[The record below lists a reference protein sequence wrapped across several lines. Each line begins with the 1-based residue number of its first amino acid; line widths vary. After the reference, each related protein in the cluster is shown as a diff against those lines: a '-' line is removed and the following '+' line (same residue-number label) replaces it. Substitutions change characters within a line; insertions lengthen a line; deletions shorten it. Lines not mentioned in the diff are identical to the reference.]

1 MAGIQKIVH
10 KGKEILYIN
19 YQGCKSEQEMIA
31 LLKEAAALII
41 KENKPYLQLTDMTNA
56 FATPGYM
63 KEAKK
68 IAKDTPKLA
77 KKRAIV
83 GIDSAG
89 RLFLLKMYSIVI
101 GSENAVKPFS
111 SLEEAKD
118 WLVS

>member
-1 MAGIQKIVH
+1 MPGVEKIMY

-19 YQGCKSEQEMIA
+19 YQGCKTDEEMINIM
-31 LLKEAAALII
+31 KEAIEIII
-41 KENKPYLQLTDMTNA
+41 KDNKEYLQLTDMTNA

-68 IAKDTPKLA
+68 LAKEAPKLA

-83 GIDSAG
+83 GVNSTARII
-89 RLFLLKMYSIVI
+89 LLKAYSLVL
-101 GSENAVKPFS
+101 GSESAIKPFR

-118 WLVS
+118 YLVS